1 MLDLPETAA
10 GVPGGSQTATGRAPL
25 DAKDLLLADLARF
38 EESLARNEE
47 VGEKRFSF
55 FLTLVAAV
63 TAGLV
68 SLATRQGGF
77 DDQTFRAVFGAGMGA
92 LLVVGML
99 TYARMLQ
106 RNRVTDEHK
115 QTLKYIRVTFVDLCP
130 ELAAAGYAVPRGY
143 RGKTSRWLRGGYME
157 TVGTMNGL
165 LLFAILWVALQR
177 SPLEAGG
184 MALVL
189 TLLLWLPAGLRHRA

>member
-1 MLDLPETAA
+1 MLKAPDTAA
-10 GVPGGSQTATGRAPL
+10 SVPGDSQAAGGAPL

-55 FLTLVAAV
+55 LLTLVAAV

-115 QTLKYIRVTFVDLCP
+115 QTLKYIRGTFVALCP
-130 ELAAAGYAVPRGY
+130 DLASAGYSVPRC
-143 RGKTSRWLRGGYME
+143 RSTRSSRWLRGGYVE
-157 TVGTMNGL
+157 TVGAMNGL

-184 MALVL
+184 TALAL
-189 TLLLWLPAGLRHRA
+189 TLLLWVPAGLRHRA